1 MRGRLQRVEKLPRYP
16 LSLQIGHQ
24 IGRFWDVSG
33 PNRGRYQL
41 YADFFNKLANSEKF
55 VKKVP
60 EITHLGEAPASSPLL
75 WFSETRDV
83 PSGTPKRMGKEP
95 QAP

>member
-1 MRGRLQRVEKLPRYP
+1 
-16 LSLQIGHQ
+16 
-24 IGRFWDVSG
+24 
-33 PNRGRYQL
+33 
-41 YADFFNKLANSEKF
+41 